1 MLFRSAGCLIFAS
14 AIAYLPVVPS
24 NVTPALADIVTK
36 VMSNTPWEMFAK
48 GIGAGWL
55 IAALVWI
62 LSSTEHVEFIVIT
75 LLTYLIALF
84 GFTHIVAGSVEAI
97 YGVATGIISLETAV
111 FRFFLPTLAGNV
123 FGGTILFS
131 VLSYAQVREEIYA
144 DTSES

>member
-1 MLFRSAGCLIFAS
+1 MGNSPG
-14 AIAYLPVVPS
+14 
-24 NVTPALADIVTK
+24 
-36 VMSNTPWEMFAK
+36 EMFAK

-62 LSSTEHVEFIVIT
+62 LSSTERVDFFVIT

-97 YGVATGIISLETAV
+97 YGVLTHGVTVETAV

-123 FGGTILFS
+123 FGGTVLFS

-144 DTSES
+144 DPDSK